1 MARRRSMKKKTTRR
15 RKQGINLVNLAQS
28 AVIANATTKGLFG
41 ASLPEFITGRM
52 RANGFQFRP
61 GGDGF
66 SVITLPEL
74 LGFRSGSWSLS
85 GVGGNYG
92 TGKTFLDGVAY
103 NFDKQGL
110 QMIGTLIAAP
120 IAFKLGTKLTA
131 KPRRDANKLLK
142 MAGLS
147 TVVKV

>member
-1 MARRRSMKKKTTRR
+1 MTRR
-15 RKQGINLVNLAQS
+15 RTKKGINLVNLAQS
-28 AVIANATTKGLFG
+28 AVIANATTTGLFG

-52 RANGFQFRP
+52 RANSFQFRP

-66 SVITLPEL
+66 ATITLPEL

-103 NFDKQGL
+103 NFDKKGL

-120 IAFKLGTKLTA
+120 ALFTVGKKLTS

-142 MAGLS
+142 MAGLQS
-147 TVVKV
+147 VVSV